1 MSPCYSLL
9 TGRIERA
16 APVVALSRIEKS
28 RLFSIASETIFM
40 WRESKEQ
47 EEEQDHNRSCYDS

>member
-9 TGRIERA
+9 TGRIEWT
-16 APVVALSRIEKS
+16 APAVALSLTEKS
-28 RLFSIASETIFM
+28 RLFSIVSETFFM

-47 EEEQDHNRSCYDS
+47 GDEQDDNRSCYDR